1 MPPPAAASNG
11 GLVGAP
17 YVFYSPETRLGGGVG
32 GLWYGHPADGAF
44 GLLKAS
50 VRYTQNEQ
58 VMASVAPELELGDLR
73 LKLKLG
79 FERFPDRYFGL
90 GAHAPA
96 VAEEGFTPVV
106 WTAKGEGEYRL
117 GGPWFVGGDLEVKH
131 VRIADRASDGL
142 VAEAPGAQGGLG
154 LGLGAHV
161 SYDTRDEPRGTR
173 TGGLLRLSAMHFEG
187 ALGADRF
194 ERFQLDAR
202 RFVPLLGDH
211 VLALR
216 GLVELH
222 HGDVP
227 FHQMSMLG
235 GGDLLRGLY
244 RGRYRDRHLATAQV
258 EYRMPLFWRLG
269 LAGFVEAGTVSD
281 GLAGLAPLE
290 EGALKL
296 GGGLGLRFVV
306 NAEKR
311 LACRL
316 DVGRSEGHTQFYF
329 TFDEAF

>member
-1 MPPPAAASNG
+1 M
-11 GLVGAP
+11 
-17 YVFYSPETRLGGGVG
+17 G
-32 GLWYGHPADGAF
+32 GLWYGEPAEGAF
-44 GLLKAS
+44 GLMKAS
-50 VRYTQNEQ
+50 VRYTQNDQ
-58 VMASVAPELELGDLR
+58 VMASVAPELELGDVR

-90 GAHAPA
+90 GARAPA
-96 VAEEGFTPVV
+96 SAEEGFTPVV

-117 GGPWFVGGDLEVKH
+117 AGDVFVGGDLEVRH
-131 VRIADRASDGL
+131 VRIADSEAGGL
-142 VAEAPGAQGGLG
+142 VEGAPGARGGLA

-161 SYDTRDEPRGTR
+161 SLDTRDAPRGTR
-173 TGGLLRLSAMHFEG
+173 SGGLLRLSAMHFEG

-194 ERFQLDAR
+194 ERFTLDAR
-202 RFVPLLGDH
+202 RFVPLFGEH

-216 GLVELH
+216 GLAEVH
-222 HGDVP
+222 QGDVP

-244 RGRYRDRHLATAQV
+244 RGRYRDRHLATAQA

-269 LAGFVEAGTVSD
+269 LAGFVEAGTVAHEITD
-281 GLAGLAPLE
+281 LAVPGLDAV
-290 EGALKL
+290 KL
-296 GGGLGLRFVV
+296 GGGLGLRFLV